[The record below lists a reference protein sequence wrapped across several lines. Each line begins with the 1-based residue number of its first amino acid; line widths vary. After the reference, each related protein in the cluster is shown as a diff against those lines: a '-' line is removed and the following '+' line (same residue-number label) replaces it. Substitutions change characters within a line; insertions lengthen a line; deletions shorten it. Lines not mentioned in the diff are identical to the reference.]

1 MTVLPVS
8 HVQVPTPP
16 TQPPRPE
23 NTPPGGNQYYH
34 GTEEWHACE
43 SGRRDVQAMIALGR
57 EIGEDNEDHLVMLG
71 QAYIAGVRAERA
83 KHRSGCT

>member
-1 MTVLPVS
+1 VQVCPAVISKKEKRLMTV
-8 HVQVPTPP
+8 
-16 TQPPRPE
+16 
-23 NTPPGGNQYYH
+23 PPGGNQYYH